1 MRQSALDEPR
11 SLGILSEALRNVHFH
26 VVEAERQFDP
36 AVKGLDLLDRL
47 ANHPEWAWLRSISS
61 LVGEIDHVLATDP
74 HVSPAEVAT
83 AATRARGLL
92 FGEGELR
99 DEAFLEHYRP
109 LLQQSHE
116 LASAH
121 GKLRQVL
128 DRLPEEPEDEA
139 ARQAAR
145 EGWRERTGRT
155 LADRRR
161 SGSP

>member
-1 MRQSALDEPR
+1 MRESALDEPQ

-26 VVEAERQFDP
+26 TLEAERQFDP

-74 HVSPAEVAT
+74 RVSAAELAT
-83 AATRARGLL
+83 AAARARGLI

-99 DEAFLEHYRP
+99 DEAFLAHYRP

-121 GKLRQVL
+121 GKLKQVL
-128 DRLPEEPEDEA
+128 ERLPDEPQDPADREA
-139 ARQAAR
+139 ARASWRAR
-145 EGWRERTGRT
+145 TEIT
-155 LADRRR
+155 LTERRR
-161 SGSP
+161 RGSP